1 MEKQIGF
8 RATYTAPMFGPAVLV
23 SMNRQANRT
32 ISLKKEVERAV
43 RITDEKIQVT
53 LKPLEH
59 KINGADAVRTEKMSS
74 TFVFTIQ
81 KVGSEIRTIDS
92 RSPDGVYVSVEGGQ
106 FSDNGA
112 MTPFLER
119 CLN

>member
-59 KINGADAVRTEKMSS
+59 KINARGR
-74 TFVFTIQ
+74 
-81 KVGSEIRTIDS
+81 GSYGENVVYIRFHHPKG
-92 RSPDGVYVSVEGGQ
+92 R
-106 FSDNGA
+106 
-112 MTPFLER
+112 L
-119 CLN
+119 